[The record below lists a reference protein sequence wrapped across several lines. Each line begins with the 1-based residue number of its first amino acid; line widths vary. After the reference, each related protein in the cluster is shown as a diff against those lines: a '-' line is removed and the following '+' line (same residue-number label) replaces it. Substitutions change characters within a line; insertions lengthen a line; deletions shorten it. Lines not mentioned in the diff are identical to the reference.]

1 MTMTIPTPPV
11 PFLPIASSTP
21 SATTSLPTSLPSL
34 RARKQ
39 TPPSSAA
46 PPSAEQAAYEAL
58 LALPRV
64 RKFLFQKVRRLGL
77 PAADKED
84 LVSSVF
90 EALCEQRT
98 AKHPPT
104 TLPRVLGLAR
114 TVLRARLADHLR
126 HEEVVDE
133 CMVDPAEMHGDER
146 PGPRAAPHEHPTY
159 IDLVEPQ
166 QPSSPER
173 MAMANEQL
181 DFVNEMA
188 PKIGMTDEDVEAMW
202 ALTYDNGHGRM
213 EELAAER
220 GMSERGLRDRI
231 DRLRSQLEETWRK
244 RTGRTSFLILLL
256 VLMLAVLAAVGAGRR
271 TPPPDTLPELR
282 TRQHAPSV
290 PSSPPPV
297 EEVIVDGPK

>member
-11 PFLPIASSTP
+11 SFLPIASSTP
-21 SATTSLPTSLPSL
+21 SATTSLPTSLPAL
-34 RARKQ
+34 RARRQ
-39 TPPSSAA
+39 QAPSSA
-46 PPSAEQAAYEAL
+46 PPSPEQAAYEAL

-64 RKFLFQKVRRLGL
+64 REFLFQRVRRLGISR
-77 PAADKED
+77 ADKED
-84 LVSSVF
+84 LVCSVL
-90 EALCEQRT
+90 EGLCEQRT

-114 TVLRARLADHLR
+114 KVLSARLVDHFR

-133 CMVDPAEMHGDER
+133 CTVDAAEMHGDER
-146 PGPRAAPHEHPTY
+146 PGPGAAPHEHPTY
-159 IDLVEPQ
+159 VDLVAPQ
-166 QPSSPER
+166 QSHTPER
-173 MAMANEQL
+173 MAIADEQL

-220 GMSERGLRDRI
+220 GMSERGLRERL
-231 DRLRSQLEETWRK
+231 DRLQSQLAETWRK

-271 TPPPDTLPELR
+271 QPPPETLPELR
-282 TRQHAPSV
+282 TRQHAPMV
-290 PSSPPPV
+290 PSAPAAP
-297 EEVIVDGPK
+297 EEVVDGPK